1 MAVAGEQILTRLG
14 FEVDE
19 ISLKSSLEKVAAFGS
34 ALRRAFA
41 DASAALVGVAKG
53 EAEVAAQADALG
65 VSVER
70 FAEWRFIAEQTGASA
85 DALEASLK
93 AMLANNPG
101 LSDAASELERAGGAM
116 REMGDAQREAYARGL
131 GIDPSLIP
139 MLTQDV
145 SGLRDMFRSLY
156 ATAGTDAAQAAE
168 DSKGFLDGMARLA
181 GLCDLLAKTVALSLL
196 GTARSGI
203 EALGDAFVAHFDD
216 IRRVLELVVAL
227 ASAAAPVIGAALG
240 LLVSWGGQLAGLLGT
255 LDADLVAGI
264 GKGIA
269 VFMTLRGAVGAAIIG
284 FAKGKEAWTLLIA
297 AFSAN
302 PCPLAIEGAVT
313 LAVVVMDNWDAVKAF
328 LLGVWDAVASGVRA
342 AVGAVASAFDN
353 AVNFA
358 TGAGSAIAGA
368 VGPAVSSAMGFVGA
382 AVSGAADLLA
392 SAFGGAADV
401 VSGLFSG
408 MGAAIGIALQGIMDG
423 FRLLGGLA
431 AAIFSGDLSGALDAG
446 IGLFRNFGETALGV
460 FPALGEGILGGLS
473 SLWGRV
479 TEAFPD
485 FGAWASGVAESVG
498 SAFSGAAES
507 AGTALSSTLDAV
519 GPAVSGVAEALAP
532 VLSGAAEA
540 VSSTVSGV
548 AGAVSSACSGVA
560 GFVGPAVS
568 GAVEAAGSAFSGA
581 AEAVAPAVSG
591 LAEAAVS
598 AFGGVADTL
607 GTAFGDVAGAASSAF
622 SGALDMV
629 GPAASEAAD
638 RLSSALSGAVAFV
651 SGRFPSLGAAA
662 EAVGQGLASEFQSI
676 RDLVASVFSG
686 DLSGALDA
694 ALGLFSGFRETAF
707 AIFAALGEAVLG
719 VFAFVWGQVAA
730 SFPDFGAWAA
740 SSASAVAGAFG
751 KALGWVREKLYG
763 LVDML
768 PDWALEKLGWKR
780 LPDAGAEDGMPGF
793 RAPYA
798 HGGQGA
804 PAGNGGSGY
813 GGLSSG
819 NGSSGNAWG
828 AGSAA
833 GVSSGGAWGAGSV
846 GGTPSDGAFAGAPAG
861 GLGTGGSGAGSVG
874 ADGPG
879 GPFFPGASGG
889 SFGGAPGSSG
899 QGRAPGGG
907 SSRAGLFGPGFG
919 TQPFFSPS
927 TEAYLMA
934 APWQSAAMASAGG
947 AVSLESRTE
956 INVSGASSPDEVA
969 RRVAVEQDN
978 INADLIRYAQ
988 GAAR

>member
-14 FEVDE
+14 FEVDG
-19 ISLKSSLEKVAAFGS
+19 ISLKSSLEKAAAFGS

-41 DASAALVGVAKG
+41 DASAAFVGVAKG

-139 MLTQDV
+139 MLTRDV

-156 ATAGTDAAQAAE
+156 ATAGTDAAKAAE
-168 DSKGFLDGMARLA
+168 DGKGFLDGMARLA

-269 VFMTLRGAVGAAIIG
+269 AFMALRGAVGAAIIG
-284 FAKGKEAWTLLIA
+284 FANLKEAWALLTA

-302 PCPLAIEGAVT
+302 PYLLAIGAAVT
-313 LAVVVMDNWDAVKAF
+313 LAVVVMDNWGAVKAF
-328 LLGVWDAVASGVRA
+328 LLGVWDAVASGARA
-342 AVGAVASAFDN
+342 AVDAVASAFNN
-353 AVNFA
+353 AVNFV

-368 VGPAVSSAMGFVGA
+368 VGPAVSSAMGFAGA
-382 AVSGAADLLA
+382 VVSGAADLLA

-431 AAIFSGDLSGALDAG
+431 AAIFSGDLSGALDA
-446 IGLFRNFGETALGV
+446 
-460 FPALGEGILGGLS
+460 
-473 SLWGRV
+473 
-479 TEAFPD
+479 
-485 FGAWASGVAESVG
+485 
-498 SAFSGAAES
+498 
-507 AGTALSSTLDAV
+507 
-519 GPAVSGVAEALAP
+519 
-532 VLSGAAEA
+532 
-540 VSSTVSGV
+540 
-548 AGAVSSACSGVA
+548 
-560 GFVGPAVS
+560 
-568 GAVEAAGSAFSGA
+568 
-581 AEAVAPAVSG
+581 
-591 LAEAAVS
+591 
-598 AFGGVADTL
+598 
-607 GTAFGDVAGAASSAF
+607 
-622 SGALDMV
+622 
-629 GPAASEAAD
+629 
-638 RLSSALSGAVAFV
+638 
-651 SGRFPSLGAAA
+651 
-662 EAVGQGLASEFQSI
+662 
-676 RDLVASVFSG
+676 
-686 DLSGALDA
+686 

-719 VFAFVWGQVAA
+719 VFAFVWGQVTA

-861 GLGTGGSGAGSVG
+861 GLGTGGSGAGSFG

-879 GPFFPGASGG
+879 GPFFP
-889 SFGGAPGSSG
+889 GAPGSSG

>member
-14 FEVDE
+14 FEVDG
-19 ISLKSSLEKVAAFGS
+19 ISLKSSLEKAAAFGS

-41 DASAALVGVAKG
+41 DASAAFVGVAKG

-116 REMGDAQREAYARGL
+116 REMGDAQREAYAGGL

-156 ATAGTDAAQAAE
+156 ATAGTDAAKAAE
-168 DSKGFLDGMARLA
+168 DGKGFLDGMARLA

-203 EALGDAFVAHFDD
+203 EALGDAFVAHFND

-269 VFMTLRGAVGAAIIG
+269 AFMALRGAVGAAIIG
-284 FAKGKEAWTLLIA
+284 FANLKEAWALLTA

-302 PCPLAIEGAVT
+302 PYLLAIGAAVT
-313 LAVVVMDNWDAVKAF
+313 LAVVVMDNWGAVKAF
-328 LLGVWDAVASGVRA
+328 LLGVWDAVASGARA
-342 AVGAVASAFDN
+342 AVDAVASAFDN
-353 AVNFA
+353 AVNFV

-368 VGPAVSSAMGFVGA
+368 VGPAVSSAMGFAGA
-382 AVSGAADLLA
+382 VVSGAADLLA

-485 FGAWASGVAESVG
+485 FGAWASGVAE
-498 SAFSGAAES
+498 
-507 AGTALSSTLDAV
+507 AV
-519 GPAVSGVAEALAP
+519 
-532 VLSGAAEA
+532 
-540 VSSTVSGV
+540 
-548 AGAVSSACSGVA
+548 
-560 GFVGPAVS
+560 
-568 GAVEAAGSAFSGA
+568 GSAFSGA

-607 GTAFGDVAGAASSAF
+607 GAAFGNVAGAASSAF
-622 SGALDMV
+622 SGALDVV

-676 RDLVASVFSG
+676 RDLVA
-686 DLSGALDA
+686 
-694 ALGLFSGFRETAF
+694 GLPGNGFRHFRGARGSRARRVRLRVGTGHGVLPGLRRVGGK
-707 AIFAALGEAVLG
+707 LGFGGCRGVRQGPRLG
-719 VFAFVWGQVAA
+719 A
-730 SFPDFGAWAA
+730 
-740 SSASAVAGAFG
+740 G
-751 KALGWVREKLYG
+751 KALRARRHASRLGAGKARLEAAPRCGCGGRYARIPRSVRPRRAGHPRRERRFRIWRPFLRERFLRECLGGGFRCGRFLRRRLGSGLCGRHAFGWRFRGRSCGRLGYGRLRGGQFWGGRPRRSILPGRFRRLLRGRSGKLRTG
-763 LVDML
+763 KGAGGRLLPRGPFRARLRDAAVLLPLHGSL
-768 PDWALEKLGWKR
+768 PDGRPVA
-780 LPDAGAEDGMPGF
+780 
-793 RAPYA
+793 
-798 HGGQGA
+798 
-804 PAGNGGSGY
+804 
-813 GGLSSG
+813 
-819 NGSSGNAWG
+819 
-828 AGSAA
+828 
-833 GVSSGGAWGAGSV
+833 V
-846 GGTPSDGAFAGAPAG
+846 GGDGLRRRRGFAGIQDGNQRQRRKLAG
-861 GLGTGGSGAGSVG
+861 
-874 ADGPG
+874 
-879 GPFFPGASGG
+879 
-889 SFGGAPGSSG
+889 
-899 QGRAPGGG
+899 
-907 SSRAGLFGPGFG
+907 
-919 TQPFFSPS
+919 
-927 TEAYLMA
+927 
-934 APWQSAAMASAGG
+934 
-947 AVSLESRTE
+947 
-956 INVSGASSPDEVA
+956 
-969 RRVAVEQDN
+969 
-978 INADLIRYAQ
+978 
-988 GAAR
+988 

>member
-14 FEVDE
+14 FEVDG
-19 ISLKSSLEKVAAFGS
+19 ISLKSSLEKAAAFGS

-41 DASAALVGVAKG
+41 DASAAFVGVAKG

-70 FAEWRFIAEQTGASA
+70 FAEWRFIAEQTGASS
-85 DALEASLK
+85 DALGASLK

-139 MLTQDV
+139 MLTRDV

-156 ATAGTDAAQAAE
+156 ATAGTDAAKAAE
-168 DSKGFLDGMARLA
+168 DGKGFLDGMARLA

-269 VFMTLRGAVGAAIIG
+269 AFMALRGAVGAAIIG
-284 FAKGKEAWTLLIA
+284 FANLKEAWALLTA

-302 PCPLAIEGAVT
+302 PYLLAIGAAVT
-313 LAVVVMDNWDAVKAF
+313 LAVVVMDNWGAVKAF
-328 LLGVWDAVASGVRA
+328 LLGVWDAVASGARA
-342 AVGAVASAFDN
+342 AVDAVASAFNN
-353 AVNFA
+353 AVNFV

-368 VGPAVSSAMGFVGA
+368 VGPAVSSAMGFAGA
-382 AVSGAADLLA
+382 VVSGTADLLA

-446 IGLFRNFGETALGV
+446 IGLF
-460 FPALGEGILGGLS
+460 
-473 SLWGRV
+473 
-479 TEAFPD
+479 
-485 FGAWASGVAESVG
+485 
-498 SAFSGAAES
+498 
-507 AGTALSSTLDAV
+507 
-519 GPAVSGVAEALAP
+519 
-532 VLSGAAEA
+532 
-540 VSSTVSGV
+540 
-548 AGAVSSACSGVA
+548 
-560 GFVGPAVS
+560 
-568 GAVEAAGSAFSGA
+568 
-581 AEAVAPAVSG
+581 
-591 LAEAAVS
+591 
-598 AFGGVADTL
+598 
-607 GTAFGDVAGAASSAF
+607 
-622 SGALDMV
+622 
-629 GPAASEAAD
+629 
-638 RLSSALSGAVAFV
+638 
-651 SGRFPSLGAAA
+651 
-662 EAVGQGLASEFQSI
+662 
-676 RDLVASVFSG
+676 
-686 DLSGALDA
+686 
-694 ALGLFSGFRETAF
+694 SGFRETAF
-707 AIFAALGEAVLG
+707 AIFATLGEAVLG
-719 VFAFVWGQVAA
+719 VFAFVWGQVTA

-751 KALGWVREKLYG
+751 KALGWVQEKLYGLVDMLPDWVQEKLYG

-861 GLGTGGSGAGSVG
+861 GLGTGGSGAGSFG

>member
-41 DASAALVGVAKG
+41 AASAAFVGVAKG

-284 FAKGKEAWTLLIA
+284 FANLKEAWTLLTA

-302 PCPLAIEGAVT
+302 PYLLAIGAAVT

-382 AVSGAADLLA
+382 AVS
-392 SAFGGAADV
+392 GAADV

-485 FGAWASGVAESVG
+485 FGAWASGVAESV
-498 SAFSGAAES
+498 
-507 AGTALSSTLDAV
+507 
-519 GPAVSGVAEALAP
+519 
-532 VLSGAAEA
+532 
-540 VSSTVSGV
+540 
-548 AGAVSSACSGVA
+548 
-560 GFVGPAVS
+560 
-568 GAVEAAGSAFSGA
+568 GSAFSGA

-719 VFAFVWGQVAA
+719 VFAFVWGQVTA

-798 HGGQGA
+798 HGGQSV

-813 GGLSSG
+813 GGPSFG

-833 GVSSGGAWGAGSV
+833 GASSGGAWGAGSV

-861 GLGTGGSGAGSVG
+861 GLGTGGLGAGGFG
-874 ADGPG
+874 ADGSG

-899 QGRAPGGG
+899 QERAPGGG

-934 APWQSAAMASAGG
+934 APWQSAAMASAGS

>member
-14 FEVDE
+14 FEVDG
-19 ISLKSSLEKVAAFGS
+19 ISLKSSLEKAAAFGS

-41 DASAALVGVAKG
+41 DASAAFVGVAKG

-70 FAEWRFIAEQTGASA
+70 FAEWRFIAEQTGASS
-85 DALEASLK
+85 DALGASLK

-227 ASAAAPVIGAALG
+227 ASAVAPAIGAALG

-269 VFMTLRGAVGAAIIG
+269 AFMALRGAVGAAIIG
-284 FAKGKEAWTLLIA
+284 FANLKEAWALLTA

-302 PCPLAIEGAVT
+302 PYLLAVGAAVT
-313 LAVVVMDNWDAVKAF
+313 LAVVVMDNWGAVKAF

-342 AVGAVASAFDN
+342 AVDAVASAFNN
-353 AVNFA
+353 AVNFV

-368 VGPAVSSAMGFVGA
+368 VGPAVSSAMGFAGA
-382 AVSGAADLLA
+382 VVSGAADLLA

-423 FRLLGGLA
+423 FRLLGGL
-431 AAIFSGDLSGALDAG
+431 
-446 IGLFRNFGETALGV
+446 
-460 FPALGEGILGGLS
+460 S

-479 TEAFPD
+479 MEAFPD
-485 FGAWASGVAESVG
+485 FGAWASGVAESV
-498 SAFSGAAES
+498 
-507 AGTALSSTLDAV
+507 D
-519 GPAVSGVAEALAP
+519 
-532 VLSGAAEA
+532 
-540 VSSTVSGV
+540 
-548 AGAVSSACSGVA
+548 
-560 GFVGPAVS
+560 
-568 GAVEAAGSAFSGA
+568 SAFSGA

-607 GTAFGDVAGAASSAF
+607 GAAFGDVAGAASSAF

-651 SGRFPSLGAAA
+651 SDRFPSLGAAA

-719 VFAFVWGQVAA
+719 VFAFVWGQVTA

-828 AGSAA
+828 AGFAA

-861 GLGTGGSGAGSVG
+861 GLGTGGSGAGSFG

>member
-14 FEVDE
+14 FEVDG
-19 ISLKSSLEKVAAFGS
+19 ISLKSSLEKAAAFGS

-41 DASAALVGVAKG
+41 DASAAFVGVAKG

-70 FAEWRFIAEQTGASA
+70 FAEWRFIAEQTGASS
-85 DALEASLK
+85 DALGASLK

-139 MLTQDV
+139 MLTRDV

-156 ATAGTDAAQAAE
+156 ATAGTDAAKAAE
-168 DSKGFLDGMARLA
+168 DGKGFLDGMARLA

-227 ASAAAPVIGAALG
+227 ASAAAPAIGAALG

-269 VFMTLRGAVGAAIIG
+269 AFMALRGAVGAAIIG
-284 FAKGKEAWTLLIA
+284 FANLKEAWALLTA

-302 PCPLAIEGAVT
+302 PYLLAIGAAVT
-313 LAVVVMDNWDAVKAF
+313 LAVVVMDNWGAVKAF

-342 AVGAVASAFDN
+342 AVDAVASAFDN
-353 AVNFA
+353 AVNFV

-368 VGPAVSSAMGFVGA
+368 VGPAVSSAMGFAGA
-382 AVSGAADLLA
+382 AVS
-392 SAFGGAADV
+392 GAADV

-485 FGAWASGVAESVG
+485 FGAWASGVAE
-498 SAFSGAAES
+498 
-507 AGTALSSTLDAV
+507 AV
-519 GPAVSGVAEALAP
+519 
-532 VLSGAAEA
+532 
-540 VSSTVSGV
+540 
-548 AGAVSSACSGVA
+548 
-560 GFVGPAVS
+560 
-568 GAVEAAGSAFSGA
+568 GSAFSGA

-607 GTAFGDVAGAASSAF
+607 GAAFGDVAGAASSAF

-719 VFAFVWGQVAA
+719 VFAFVWGQVTA
-730 SFPDFGAWAA
+730 SFPDFSAWAA

-819 NGSSGNAWG
+819 N
-828 AGSAA
+828 
-833 GVSSGGAWGAGSV
+833 AWGAGSV
-846 GGTPSDGAFAGAPAG
+846 GGAPAG
-861 GLGTGGSGAGSVG
+861 GLGTGGSGAGSFG

-879 GPFFPGASGG
+879 GPFFP
-889 SFGGAPGSSG
+889 GAPGSSG

>member
-216 IRRVLELVVAL
+216 IRRVLELAVAL

-284 FAKGKEAWTLLIA
+284 FANLKEAWTLLTA

-302 PCPLAIEGAVT
+302 PYLLAIGAAVT

-342 AVGAVASAFDN
+342 AVDAVASAFDN
-353 AVNFA
+353 AVNFV

-431 AAIFSGDLSGALDAG
+431 AAIFSGDLSGALDA
-446 IGLFRNFGETALGV
+446 
-460 FPALGEGILGGLS
+460 
-473 SLWGRV
+473 
-479 TEAFPD
+479 
-485 FGAWASGVAESVG
+485 
-498 SAFSGAAES
+498 
-507 AGTALSSTLDAV
+507 
-519 GPAVSGVAEALAP
+519 
-532 VLSGAAEA
+532 
-540 VSSTVSGV
+540 
-548 AGAVSSACSGVA
+548 
-560 GFVGPAVS
+560 
-568 GAVEAAGSAFSGA
+568 
-581 AEAVAPAVSG
+581 
-591 LAEAAVS
+591 
-598 AFGGVADTL
+598 
-607 GTAFGDVAGAASSAF
+607 
-622 SGALDMV
+622 
-629 GPAASEAAD
+629 
-638 RLSSALSGAVAFV
+638 
-651 SGRFPSLGAAA
+651 
-662 EAVGQGLASEFQSI
+662 
-676 RDLVASVFSG
+676 
-686 DLSGALDA
+686 

-719 VFAFVWGQVAA
+719 VFAFVWGQVTA

-833 GVSSGGAWGAGSV
+833 GVSSGGAWRAGSV
-846 GGTPSDGAFAGAPAG
+846 GGAPSDGAFAGAPAG
-861 GLGTGGSGAGSVG
+861 GLGTGGSGAGGFG

>member
-14 FEVDE
+14 FEVDG
-19 ISLKSSLEKVAAFGS
+19 ISLKSSLEKAAAFGS

-41 DASAALVGVAKG
+41 DASAAFVGVAKG
-53 EAEVAAQADALG
+53 EAEVAAQANALG

-70 FAEWRFIAEQTGASA
+70 FAEWRFIAEQTGASS

-139 MLTQDV
+139 MLTRDV

-156 ATAGTDAAQAAE
+156 ATAGTDAAKAAE
-168 DSKGFLDGMARLA
+168 DGKGFLDGMARLA

-269 VFMTLRGAVGAAIIG
+269 AFMALRGAVGAAIIG
-284 FAKGKEAWTLLIA
+284 FANLKEAWALLTA

-302 PCPLAIEGAVT
+302 PYLLAIGAAVT
-313 LAVVVMDNWDAVKAF
+313 LAVVVMDNWGAVKAF
-328 LLGVWDAVASGVRA
+328 LLGVWDAVASGARA
-342 AVGAVASAFDN
+342 AVDAVASAFNN
-353 AVNFA
+353 AVNFV

-368 VGPAVSSAMGFVGA
+368 VGPAVSSAMGFAGA

-446 IGLFRNFGETALGV
+446 IGLF
-460 FPALGEGILGGLS
+460 
-473 SLWGRV
+473 
-479 TEAFPD
+479 
-485 FGAWASGVAESVG
+485 
-498 SAFSGAAES
+498 
-507 AGTALSSTLDAV
+507 
-519 GPAVSGVAEALAP
+519 
-532 VLSGAAEA
+532 
-540 VSSTVSGV
+540 
-548 AGAVSSACSGVA
+548 
-560 GFVGPAVS
+560 
-568 GAVEAAGSAFSGA
+568 
-581 AEAVAPAVSG
+581 
-591 LAEAAVS
+591 
-598 AFGGVADTL
+598 
-607 GTAFGDVAGAASSAF
+607 
-622 SGALDMV
+622 
-629 GPAASEAAD
+629 
-638 RLSSALSGAVAFV
+638 
-651 SGRFPSLGAAA
+651 
-662 EAVGQGLASEFQSI
+662 
-676 RDLVASVFSG
+676 
-686 DLSGALDA
+686 
-694 ALGLFSGFRETAF
+694 SGFRETAF
-707 AIFAALGEAVLG
+707 AIFATLGEAVLG
-719 VFAFVWGQVAA
+719 VFAFVWGQVTA

-751 KALGWVREKLYG
+751 KALGWVQEKLYG

-819 NGSSGNAWG
+819 NAWG

-861 GLGTGGSGAGSVG
+861 GLGTGGSGAGSFG

>member
-14 FEVDE
+14 FEVDG
-19 ISLKSSLEKVAAFGS
+19 ISLKSSLEKAAAFGS

-41 DASAALVGVAKG
+41 DASAAFVGVAKG

-70 FAEWRFIAEQTGASA
+70 FAEWRFIAEQTGASS

-139 MLTQDV
+139 MLTRDV

-156 ATAGTDAAQAAE
+156 ATAGTDAAKAAE
-168 DSKGFLDGMARLA
+168 DGKGFLDGMARLA

-269 VFMTLRGAVGAAIIG
+269 AFMALRGAVGAAIIG
-284 FAKGKEAWTLLIA
+284 FANLKEAWALLTA

-302 PCPLAIEGAVT
+302 PYLLAIGAAVT
-313 LAVVVMDNWDAVKAF
+313 LAVVVMDNWGAVKAF
-328 LLGVWDAVASGVRA
+328 FLGVWDAVASGVRA
-342 AVGAVASAFDN
+342 AVDAVASAFNN
-353 AVNFA
+353 AVNFV

-368 VGPAVSSAMGFVGA
+368 VGPAVSSAMGFAGA

-408 MGAAIGIALQGIMDG
+408 MGAEIGIALQGIMDG

-479 TEAFPD
+479 MEAFPD
-485 FGAWASGVAESVG
+485 FGAWASGVAESV
-498 SAFSGAAES
+498 
-507 AGTALSSTLDAV
+507 
-519 GPAVSGVAEALAP
+519 
-532 VLSGAAEA
+532 
-540 VSSTVSGV
+540 
-548 AGAVSSACSGVA
+548 
-560 GFVGPAVS
+560 
-568 GAVEAAGSAFSGA
+568 GSAFSGA

-607 GTAFGDVAGAASSAF
+607 GAAFGNVAGAASSAF
-622 SGALDMV
+622 SGALDVV

-719 VFAFVWGQVAA
+719 VFAFVWGQVTA

-768 PDWALEKLGWKR
+768 PDWALEKLYGLVDMLPDWALEKLGWKR
-780 LPDAGAEDGMPGF
+780 IPDAGAEDGMPGF

-828 AGSAA
+828 AGSA
-833 GVSSGGAWGAGSV
+833 S
-846 GGTPSDGAFAGAPAG
+846 
-861 GLGTGGSGAGSVG
+861 
-874 ADGPG
+874 
-879 GPFFPGASGG
+879 GASGG

>member
-14 FEVDE
+14 FEVDG
-19 ISLKSSLEKVAAFGS
+19 ISLKSSLEKAAAFGS

-41 DASAALVGVAKG
+41 DASAAFVGVAKG

-70 FAEWRFIAEQTGASA
+70 FAEWRFIAEQTGASS
-85 DALEASLK
+85 DALGASLK

-139 MLTQDV
+139 MLTRDV

-156 ATAGTDAAQAAE
+156 ATAGTDAAKAAE
-168 DSKGFLDGMARLA
+168 DGKGFLDGMARLA

-269 VFMTLRGAVGAAIIG
+269 AFMALRGAVGAAIIG
-284 FAKGKEAWTLLIA
+284 FANLKEAWALLTA

-302 PCPLAIEGAVT
+302 PYLLAVGAAVT
-313 LAVVVMDNWDAVKAF
+313 LAVVVMDNWGAVKAF

-342 AVGAVASAFDN
+342 AVDAVASAFDN
-353 AVNFA
+353 AVNFV

-368 VGPAVSSAMGFVGA
+368 VGPAVSSAMGFAGA
-382 AVSGAADLLA
+382 VVSGAADLLA

-460 FPALGEGILGGLS
+460 FPALGEGILGVPRPPCGD
-473 SLWGRV
+473 RV
-479 TEAFPD
+479 TEA
-485 FGAWASGVAESVG
+485 
-498 SAFSGAAES
+498 
-507 AGTALSSTLDAV
+507 
-519 GPAVSGVAEALAP
+519 
-532 VLSGAAEA
+532 
-540 VSSTVSGV
+540 
-548 AGAVSSACSGVA
+548 
-560 GFVGPAVS
+560 
-568 GAVEAAGSAFSGA
+568 
-581 AEAVAPAVSG
+581 
-591 LAEAAVS
+591 
-598 AFGGVADTL
+598 
-607 GTAFGDVAGAASSAF
+607 
-622 SGALDMV
+622 
-629 GPAASEAAD
+629 
-638 RLSSALSGAVAFV
+638 
-651 SGRFPSLGAAA
+651 
-662 EAVGQGLASEFQSI
+662 
-676 RDLVASVFSG
+676 
-686 DLSGALDA
+686 
-694 ALGLFSGFRETAF
+694 
-707 AIFAALGEAVLG
+707 
-719 VFAFVWGQVAA
+719 
-730 SFPDFGAWAA
+730 FPDFGAWAA

-846 GGTPSDGAFAGAPAG
+846 GGAPSDGAFAGAPAG
-861 GLGTGGSGAGSVG
+861 GLGTGGSGAGSFG

-879 GPFFPGASGG
+879 GPFFP
-889 SFGGAPGSSG
+889 APALLGSSG

>member
-14 FEVDE
+14 FEVDG
-19 ISLKSSLEKVAAFGS
+19 ISLKSSLEKAAAFGS

-41 DASAALVGVAKG
+41 DASAAFVGVAKG

-70 FAEWRFIAEQTGASA
+70 FAEWRFIAEQTGASS
-85 DALEASLK
+85 DALGASLK

-139 MLTQDV
+139 MLTRDV

-168 DSKGFLDGMARLA
+168 DGKGFLDGMARLA
-181 GLCDLLAKTVALSLL
+181 GLCDLLAKTVALSLV

-227 ASAAAPVIGAALG
+227 ASAAAPAIGAALG

-269 VFMTLRGAVGAAIIG
+269 AFMALRGAVGAAIIG
-284 FAKGKEAWTLLIA
+284 FANLKEAWALLTA

-302 PCPLAIEGAVT
+302 PYLLAIGAAVT
-313 LAVVVMDNWDAVKAF
+313 LAVVVMDNWGAVKAF
-328 LLGVWDAVASGVRA
+328 LLGVWDAVASGARA
-342 AVGAVASAFDN
+342 AVDAVASAFDN
-353 AVNFA
+353 AVNFV

-368 VGPAVSSAMGFVGA
+368 VGPAVSSAMGFAGA

-498 SAFSGAAES
+498 SAFSGA
-507 AGTALSSTLDAV
+507 LDV
-519 GPAVSGVAEALAP
+519 
-532 VLSGAAEA
+532 
-540 VSSTVSGV
+540 
-548 AGAVSSACSGVA
+548 
-560 GFVGPAVS
+560 
-568 GAVEAAGSAFSGA
+568 
-581 AEAVAPAVSG
+581 
-591 LAEAAVS
+591 
-598 AFGGVADTL
+598 
-607 GTAFGDVAGAASSAF
+607 
-622 SGALDMV
+622 V

-651 SGRFPSLGAAA
+651 SDRFPSLGAAA
-662 EAVGQGLASEFQSI
+662 EAVGQGLVSEFQSI

-686 DLSGALDA
+686 DLSSALDA

-719 VFAFVWGQVAA
+719 VFAFVWGQVTA

-793 RAPYA
+793 RTPYA

-861 GLGTGGSGAGSVG
+861 GLGTGGSGAGSFG

>member
-41 DASAALVGVAKG
+41 DASAAFVGIAKG

-116 REMGDAQREAYARGL
+116 REMGDAQREAYAGGL

-240 LLVSWGGQLAGLLGT
+240 LLVSWGGQLAGLLGP

-284 FAKGKEAWTLLIA
+284 FANLKEAWTLLTA

-302 PCPLAIEGAVT
+302 PYLLAIGAAVT

-532 VLSGAAEA
+532 VVSGAAEA

-607 GTAFGDVAGAASSAF
+607 GAAFGNVAGAASSAL

-719 VFAFVWGQVAA
+719 VFAFVWGQVTA

-740 SSASAVAGAFG
+740 SSASAVAGAF
-751 KALGWVREKLYG
+751 GWVREKLYG

-798 HGGQGA
+798 HGGQSV

-813 GGLSSG
+813 GGPSFG
-819 NGSSGNAWG
+819 NGSSGNDWG

-833 GVSSGGAWGAGSV
+833 GASSGGAWGAGSV

-861 GLGTGGSGAGSVG
+861 GFGAGGS
-874 ADGPG
+874 G

-899 QGRAPGGG
+899 QERAPGGG

-934 APWQSAAMASAGG
+934 APWQSAAMASAGS

>member
-14 FEVDE
+14 FEVDG
-19 ISLKSSLEKVAAFGS
+19 ISLKSSLEKAAAFGS

-41 DASAALVGVAKG
+41 DASAAFVGVAKG

-139 MLTQDV
+139 MLTRDV

-156 ATAGTDAAQAAE
+156 ATAGTDAAKAAE
-168 DSKGFLDGMARLA
+168 DGKGFLDGMARLA

-227 ASAAAPVIGAALG
+227 ASAAAPAIGAALG

-269 VFMTLRGAVGAAIIG
+269 AFMALRGAVGAAIIG
-284 FAKGKEAWTLLIA
+284 FANLKEAWALLTA

-302 PCPLAIEGAVT
+302 PYLLAVGAAVT
-313 LAVVVMDNWDAVKAF
+313 LAVVVMDNWGAVKAF
-328 LLGVWDAVASGVRA
+328 LLGVWDAVASGARA
-342 AVGAVASAFDN
+342 AVDAVASAFNN
-353 AVNFA
+353 AVNFV

-368 VGPAVSSAMGFVGA
+368 VGPAVSSAMGFAGA
-382 AVSGAADLLA
+382 VVSGTADLLA

-446 IGLFRNFGETALGV
+446 IGLF
-460 FPALGEGILGGLS
+460 
-473 SLWGRV
+473 
-479 TEAFPD
+479 
-485 FGAWASGVAESVG
+485 
-498 SAFSGAAES
+498 
-507 AGTALSSTLDAV
+507 
-519 GPAVSGVAEALAP
+519 
-532 VLSGAAEA
+532 
-540 VSSTVSGV
+540 
-548 AGAVSSACSGVA
+548 
-560 GFVGPAVS
+560 
-568 GAVEAAGSAFSGA
+568 
-581 AEAVAPAVSG
+581 
-591 LAEAAVS
+591 
-598 AFGGVADTL
+598 
-607 GTAFGDVAGAASSAF
+607 
-622 SGALDMV
+622 
-629 GPAASEAAD
+629 
-638 RLSSALSGAVAFV
+638 
-651 SGRFPSLGAAA
+651 
-662 EAVGQGLASEFQSI
+662 
-676 RDLVASVFSG
+676 
-686 DLSGALDA
+686 
-694 ALGLFSGFRETAF
+694 SGFRETAF
-707 AIFAALGEAVLG
+707 AIFATLGEAVLG
-719 VFAFVWGQVAA
+719 VFAFVWGQVTA

-751 KALGWVREKLYG
+751 KALGWVQEKLYG

-819 NGSSGNAWG
+819 NAWG

-861 GLGTGGSGAGSVG
+861 GLGTGGSGAGSFG

>member
-269 VFMTLRGAVGAAIIG
+269 VFMTLRGAVGAASIG
-284 FAKGKEAWTLLIA
+284 FANLKEAWTLLTA

-302 PCPLAIEGAVT
+302 PYLLAIGAAVT

-498 SAFSGAAES
+498 SAFSGAAE
-507 AGTALSSTLDAV
+507 
-519 GPAVSGVAEALAP
+519 
-532 VLSGAAEA
+532 
-540 VSSTVSGV
+540 
-548 AGAVSSACSGVA
+548 
-560 GFVGPAVS
+560 
-568 GAVEAAGSAFSGA
+568 
-581 AEAVAPAVSG
+581 AVAPAVSG

-607 GTAFGDVAGAASSAF
+607 GAAFGDVAGAASSAF

-798 HGGQGA
+798 HGGQSV
-804 PAGNGGSGY
+804 PAGNDR
-813 GGLSSG
+813 
-819 NGSSGNAWG
+819 G

-861 GLGTGGSGAGSVG
+861 GLGTGGSGAGGFG

-934 APWQSAAMASAGG
+934 APWQSAAMASAGS

>member
-284 FAKGKEAWTLLIA
+284 FANLKEAWTLLTA

-302 PCPLAIEGAVT
+302 PYLLAIGAAVT

-342 AVGAVASAFDN
+342 AVDAVASAFDN
-353 AVNFA
+353 AVNFV

-382 AVSGAADLLA
+382 AVS
-392 SAFGGAADV
+392 GAADV

-460 FPALGEGILGGLS
+460 FSALGEGILGGLS

-498 SAFSGAAES
+498 SAFSGAAE
-507 AGTALSSTLDAV
+507 
-519 GPAVSGVAEALAP
+519 
-532 VLSGAAEA
+532 
-540 VSSTVSGV
+540 
-548 AGAVSSACSGVA
+548 
-560 GFVGPAVS
+560 
-568 GAVEAAGSAFSGA
+568 
-581 AEAVAPAVSG
+581 AVAPAVSG

-607 GTAFGDVAGAASSAF
+607 GAAFGNVAGAASSAL

-819 NGSSGNAWG
+819 NAWG

-861 GLGTGGSGAGSVG
+861 GLGTGGSGAGGFG

-934 APWQSAAMASAGG
+934 APWQSAAMASAGS

>member
-41 DASAALVGVAKG
+41 DASAALVGIAKG

-269 VFMTLRGAVGAAIIG
+269 AFMTLRGAVGAAIIG
-284 FAKGKEAWTLLIA
+284 FANLKEAWALLTA

-302 PCPLAIEGAVT
+302 PYLLAIGAAVT

-342 AVGAVASAFDN
+342 AVDAVASAFDN
-353 AVNFA
+353 AVNFV

-368 VGPAVSSAMGFVGA
+368 VGPAVSSAMGFV
-382 AVSGAADLLA
+382 GAADLLA

-532 VLSGAAEA
+532 VVSGAAEA

-568 GAVEAAGSAFSGA
+568 GAVEAAGSAFSSA

-607 GTAFGDVAGAASSAF
+607 GAAFGDVAGAASSAF

-719 VFAFVWGQVAA
+719 VFAFVWGQVTA

-780 LPDAGAEDGMPGF
+780 LPDAGEEDGMPEF

-798 HGGQGA
+798 HGGQGV
-804 PAGNGGSGY
+804 PVGNGGSGY
-813 GGLSSG
+813 GGPSFG

-833 GVSSGGAWGAGSV
+833 G
-846 GGTPSDGAFAGAPAG
+846 APAG
-861 GLGTGGSGAGSVG
+861 GLGTGGFG
-874 ADGPG
+874 ADGSG

-934 APWQSAAMASAGG
+934 APWQSAAMASAGS

-956 INVSGASSPDEVA
+956 INVSGTSSPDEVA

>member
-19 ISLKSSLEKVAAFGS
+19 ISLKSSLEKAAAFGS

-41 DASAALVGVAKG
+41 DASAAFVGVAKG

-70 FAEWRFIAEQTGASA
+70 FAEWRFIAEQTGASS
-85 DALEASLK
+85 DALGASLK

-156 ATAGTDAAQAAE
+156 ATAGTDAAKAAE
-168 DSKGFLDGMARLA
+168 DGKGFLDGMARLA

-269 VFMTLRGAVGAAIIG
+269 AFMTLRGAVGAAIIG
-284 FAKGKEAWTLLIA
+284 FANLKEAWTLLTA

-302 PCPLAIEGAVT
+302 PCLLAIGAAVT

-392 SAFGGAADV
+392 SAFVGAADV

-498 SAFSGAAES
+498 
-507 AGTALSSTLDAV
+507 
-519 GPAVSGVAEALAP
+519 
-532 VLSGAAEA
+532 
-540 VSSTVSGV
+540 
-548 AGAVSSACSGVA
+548 
-560 GFVGPAVS
+560 
-568 GAVEAAGSAFSGA
+568 
-581 AEAVAPAVSG
+581 
-591 LAEAAVS
+591 
-598 AFGGVADTL
+598 
-607 GTAFGDVAGAASSAF
+607 
-622 SGALDMV
+622 
-629 GPAASEAAD
+629 
-638 RLSSALSGAVAFV
+638 
-651 SGRFPSLGAAA
+651 
-662 EAVGQGLASEFQSI
+662 
-676 RDLVASVFSG
+676 
-686 DLSGALDA
+686 
-694 ALGLFSGFRETAF
+694 
-707 AIFAALGEAVLG
+707 
-719 VFAFVWGQVAA
+719 
-730 SFPDFGAWAA
+730 
-740 SSASAVAGAFG
+740 
-751 KALGWVREKLYG
+751 
-763 LVDML
+763 
-768 PDWALEKLGWKR
+768 
-780 LPDAGAEDGMPGF
+780 
-793 RAPYA
+793 
-798 HGGQGA
+798 
-804 PAGNGGSGY
+804 
-813 GGLSSG
+813 
-819 NGSSGNAWG
+819 
-828 AGSAA
+828 
-833 GVSSGGAWGAGSV
+833 
-846 GGTPSDGAFAGAPAG
+846 
-861 GLGTGGSGAGSVG
+861 
-874 ADGPG
+874 
-879 GPFFPGASGG
+879 
-889 SFGGAPGSSG
+889 
-899 QGRAPGGG
+899 
-907 SSRAGLFGPGFG
+907 
-919 TQPFFSPS
+919 
-927 TEAYLMA
+927 
-934 APWQSAAMASAGG
+934 
-947 AVSLESRTE
+947 
-956 INVSGASSPDEVA
+956 
-969 RRVAVEQDN
+969 
-978 INADLIRYAQ
+978 
-988 GAAR
+988 

>member
-14 FEVDE
+14 FEVDG
-19 ISLKSSLEKVAAFGS
+19 ISLKSSLEKAAALGS

-41 DASAALVGVAKG
+41 DASAAFVGGAKG

-139 MLTQDV
+139 MLTRDV

-156 ATAGTDAAQAAE
+156 ATAGTDAAKAAE
-168 DSKGFLDGMARLA
+168 DGKGFLDGMARLA

-269 VFMTLRGAVGAAIIG
+269 AFMALRGAVGAAIIG
-284 FAKGKEAWTLLIA
+284 FANLKEAWALLTA

-302 PCPLAIEGAVT
+302 PYLLAIGAAVT
-313 LAVVVMDNWDAVKAF
+313 LAVVVMDNWGAVKAF
-328 LLGVWDAVASGVRA
+328 LLGVWDAVASGARA
-342 AVGAVASAFDN
+342 AVDAVASAFNN
-353 AVNFA
+353 AVNFV

-368 VGPAVSSAMGFVGA
+368 VGPAVSSAMGFAGA
-382 AVSGAADLLA
+382 VVSGTADLLA

-446 IGLFRNFGETALGV
+446 IGLF
-460 FPALGEGILGGLS
+460 
-473 SLWGRV
+473 
-479 TEAFPD
+479 
-485 FGAWASGVAESVG
+485 
-498 SAFSGAAES
+498 
-507 AGTALSSTLDAV
+507 
-519 GPAVSGVAEALAP
+519 
-532 VLSGAAEA
+532 
-540 VSSTVSGV
+540 
-548 AGAVSSACSGVA
+548 
-560 GFVGPAVS
+560 
-568 GAVEAAGSAFSGA
+568 
-581 AEAVAPAVSG
+581 
-591 LAEAAVS
+591 
-598 AFGGVADTL
+598 
-607 GTAFGDVAGAASSAF
+607 
-622 SGALDMV
+622 
-629 GPAASEAAD
+629 
-638 RLSSALSGAVAFV
+638 
-651 SGRFPSLGAAA
+651 
-662 EAVGQGLASEFQSI
+662 
-676 RDLVASVFSG
+676 
-686 DLSGALDA
+686 
-694 ALGLFSGFRETAF
+694 SGFRETAF
-707 AIFAALGEAVLG
+707 AIFATLGEAVLG
-719 VFAFVWGQVAA
+719 VFAFVWGQVTA

-751 KALGWVREKLYG
+751 KALGWVQEKLYG

-861 GLGTGGSGAGSVG
+861 GLGTGGSGAGSFG

>member
-14 FEVDE
+14 FEVDG
-19 ISLKSSLEKVAAFGS
+19 ISLKSSLEKAAAFGS

-41 DASAALVGVAKG
+41 DASAAFVGVAKG

-139 MLTQDV
+139 MLTRDV

-156 ATAGTDAAQAAE
+156 ATAGTDAAKAAE
-168 DSKGFLDGMARLA
+168 DGKGFLDGMARLA

-203 EALGDAFVAHFDD
+203 EALGDAFVVHFDD

-269 VFMTLRGAVGAAIIG
+269 AFMALRGAVGAAIIG
-284 FAKGKEAWTLLIA
+284 FANLKEAWALLTA

-302 PCPLAIEGAVT
+302 PYLLAIGAAVT
-313 LAVVVMDNWDAVKAF
+313 LAVVVMDNWGAVKAF

-342 AVGAVASAFDN
+342 AVDAVASAFDN
-353 AVNFA
+353 AVNFV

-368 VGPAVSSAMGFVGA
+368 VGPAVSSAMGFAGA
-382 AVSGAADLLA
+382 VVSGAADLLA

-446 IGLFRNFGETALGV
+446 IGLF
-460 FPALGEGILGGLS
+460 
-473 SLWGRV
+473 
-479 TEAFPD
+479 
-485 FGAWASGVAESVG
+485 
-498 SAFSGAAES
+498 
-507 AGTALSSTLDAV
+507 
-519 GPAVSGVAEALAP
+519 
-532 VLSGAAEA
+532 
-540 VSSTVSGV
+540 
-548 AGAVSSACSGVA
+548 
-560 GFVGPAVS
+560 
-568 GAVEAAGSAFSGA
+568 
-581 AEAVAPAVSG
+581 
-591 LAEAAVS
+591 
-598 AFGGVADTL
+598 
-607 GTAFGDVAGAASSAF
+607 
-622 SGALDMV
+622 
-629 GPAASEAAD
+629 
-638 RLSSALSGAVAFV
+638 
-651 SGRFPSLGAAA
+651 
-662 EAVGQGLASEFQSI
+662 
-676 RDLVASVFSG
+676 
-686 DLSGALDA
+686 
-694 ALGLFSGFRETAF
+694 SGFRETAF
-707 AIFAALGEAVLG
+707 AIFATLGEAVLG
-719 VFAFVWGQVAA
+719 VFAFVWGQVTA

-751 KALGWVREKLYG
+751 KALGWVQEKLYG

-861 GLGTGGSGAGSVG
+861 GLGTGGSGAGSFG

-919 TQPFFSPS
+919 TQPFFSPC

>member
-14 FEVDE
+14 FEVDG
-19 ISLKSSLEKVAAFGS
+19 ISLKSSLEKAAAFGS

-41 DASAALVGVAKG
+41 DASAAFVGVAKG

-139 MLTQDV
+139 MLTRDV

-168 DSKGFLDGMARLA
+168 DGKGFLDGMARLA

-227 ASAAAPVIGAALG
+227 ASAAAPAIGAALG

-269 VFMTLRGAVGAAIIG
+269 AFMALRGAVGAAIIG
-284 FAKGKEAWTLLIA
+284 FANLKEAWALLTA

-302 PCPLAIEGAVT
+302 PYLLAVGAAVT
-313 LAVVVMDNWDAVKAF
+313 LAVVVMDNWGAVKAF
-328 LLGVWDAVASGVRA
+328 LLGVWDAVASGARA
-342 AVGAVASAFDN
+342 AVDAVASAFNN
-353 AVNFA
+353 AVNFV

-368 VGPAVSSAMGFVGA
+368 VGPAVSSAMGFAGA
-382 AVSGAADLLA
+382 VVSGTADLLA

-446 IGLFRNFGETALGV
+446 IGLF
-460 FPALGEGILGGLS
+460 
-473 SLWGRV
+473 
-479 TEAFPD
+479 
-485 FGAWASGVAESVG
+485 
-498 SAFSGAAES
+498 
-507 AGTALSSTLDAV
+507 
-519 GPAVSGVAEALAP
+519 
-532 VLSGAAEA
+532 
-540 VSSTVSGV
+540 
-548 AGAVSSACSGVA
+548 
-560 GFVGPAVS
+560 
-568 GAVEAAGSAFSGA
+568 
-581 AEAVAPAVSG
+581 
-591 LAEAAVS
+591 
-598 AFGGVADTL
+598 
-607 GTAFGDVAGAASSAF
+607 
-622 SGALDMV
+622 
-629 GPAASEAAD
+629 
-638 RLSSALSGAVAFV
+638 
-651 SGRFPSLGAAA
+651 
-662 EAVGQGLASEFQSI
+662 
-676 RDLVASVFSG
+676 
-686 DLSGALDA
+686 
-694 ALGLFSGFRETAF
+694 SGFRETAF
-707 AIFAALGEAVLG
+707 AIFATLGEAVLG
-719 VFAFVWGQVAA
+719 VFAFVWGQVTA

-751 KALGWVREKLYG
+751 KALGWVQEKLYG

-819 NGSSGNAWG
+819 NAWG

-861 GLGTGGSGAGSVG
+861 GLGTGGSGAGSFG

>member
-14 FEVDE
+14 FEVDG
-19 ISLKSSLEKVAAFGS
+19 ISLKSSLEKAAAFGS

-41 DASAALVGVAKG
+41 DASAAFVGVAKG

-70 FAEWRFIAEQTGASA
+70 FAEWRFIAEQTGASS
-85 DALEASLK
+85 DALGASLK

-139 MLTQDV
+139 MLTRDV

-156 ATAGTDAAQAAE
+156 ATAGTDAAKAAE
-168 DSKGFLDGMARLA
+168 DGKGFLDGMARLA

-227 ASAAAPVIGAALG
+227 ASAAAPVIGGALG
-240 LLVSWGGQLAGLLGT
+240 LLVSWAGQLAGLLGT

-269 VFMTLRGAVGAAIIG
+269 AFMALRGAVGAAIIG
-284 FAKGKEAWTLLIA
+284 FANLKEAWALLTA

-302 PCPLAIEGAVT
+302 PYLLAVGAAVT
-313 LAVVVMDNWDAVKAF
+313 LAVVVMDNWGAVKAF

-342 AVGAVASAFDN
+342 AVDAVASAFDN
-353 AVNFA
+353 AVNFV

-368 VGPAVSSAMGFVGA
+368 VGPAVSSAMGFAGA
-382 AVSGAADLLA
+382 VVSGTADLLA

-485 FGAWASGVAESVG
+485 FGAWA
-498 SAFSGAAES
+498 
-507 AGTALSSTLDAV
+507 
-519 GPAVSGVAEALAP
+519 
-532 VLSGAAEA
+532 
-540 VSSTVSGV
+540 
-548 AGAVSSACSGVA
+548 
-560 GFVGPAVS
+560 
-568 GAVEAAGSAFSGA
+568 
-581 AEAVAPAVSG
+581 
-591 LAEAAVS
+591 
-598 AFGGVADTL
+598 
-607 GTAFGDVAGAASSAF
+607 
-622 SGALDMV
+622 
-629 GPAASEAAD
+629 
-638 RLSSALSGAVAFV
+638 
-651 SGRFPSLGAAA
+651 
-662 EAVGQGLASEFQSI
+662 
-676 RDLVASVFSG
+676 
-686 DLSGALDA
+686 
-694 ALGLFSGFRETAF
+694 
-707 AIFAALGEAVLG
+707 
-719 VFAFVWGQVAA
+719 
-730 SFPDFGAWAA
+730 A

-819 NGSSGNAWG
+819 N
-828 AGSAA
+828 
-833 GVSSGGAWGAGSV
+833 AWGAGSV

-861 GLGTGGSGAGSVG
+861 GLGTGGSGAGSFG

-934 APWQSAAMASAGG
+934 APWQSAAMASAAG

>member
-14 FEVDE
+14 FEVDG
-19 ISLKSSLEKVAAFGS
+19 ISLKSSLEKAAAFGS

-41 DASAALVGVAKG
+41 DASAAFVGVAKG

-139 MLTQDV
+139 MLTRDV

-156 ATAGTDAAQAAE
+156 ATAGTDAAKAAE
-168 DSKGFLDGMARLA
+168 DGKGFLDGMARLA

-269 VFMTLRGAVGAAIIG
+269 AFMALRGAVGAAIIG
-284 FAKGKEAWTLLIA
+284 FANLKEAWALLTA

-302 PCPLAIEGAVT
+302 PYLLAIGAAVT
-313 LAVVVMDNWDAVKAF
+313 LAVVVMDNWGAVKAF
-328 LLGVWDAVASGVRA
+328 LLGVWDAVASGARA
-342 AVGAVASAFDN
+342 AVDAVASAFNN
-353 AVNFA
+353 AVNFV

-368 VGPAVSSAMGFVGA
+368 VGPAVSSAMGFAGA
-382 AVSGAADLLA
+382 VVSGTADLLA

-446 IGLFRNFGETALGV
+446 IGLF
-460 FPALGEGILGGLS
+460 
-473 SLWGRV
+473 
-479 TEAFPD
+479 
-485 FGAWASGVAESVG
+485 
-498 SAFSGAAES
+498 
-507 AGTALSSTLDAV
+507 
-519 GPAVSGVAEALAP
+519 
-532 VLSGAAEA
+532 
-540 VSSTVSGV
+540 
-548 AGAVSSACSGVA
+548 
-560 GFVGPAVS
+560 
-568 GAVEAAGSAFSGA
+568 
-581 AEAVAPAVSG
+581 
-591 LAEAAVS
+591 
-598 AFGGVADTL
+598 
-607 GTAFGDVAGAASSAF
+607 
-622 SGALDMV
+622 
-629 GPAASEAAD
+629 
-638 RLSSALSGAVAFV
+638 
-651 SGRFPSLGAAA
+651 
-662 EAVGQGLASEFQSI
+662 
-676 RDLVASVFSG
+676 
-686 DLSGALDA
+686 
-694 ALGLFSGFRETAF
+694 SGFRETAF
-707 AIFAALGEAVLG
+707 AIFATLGEAVLG
-719 VFAFVWGQVAA
+719 VFAFVWGQVTA

-751 KALGWVREKLYG
+751 KALGWVQEKLYG

-828 AGSAA
+828 AGS
-833 GVSSGGAWGAGSV
+833 V

-861 GLGTGGSGAGSVG
+861 GLGTGGSGAGSFG

>member
-14 FEVDE
+14 FEVDG
-19 ISLKSSLEKVAAFGS
+19 ISLKSSLEKAAAFGS

-41 DASAALVGVAKG
+41 DASAAFVGVAKG

-139 MLTQDV
+139 MLTRDV

-168 DSKGFLDGMARLA
+168 DGKGFLDGMARLA

-269 VFMTLRGAVGAAIIG
+269 AFMALRGAVGAAIIG
-284 FAKGKEAWTLLIA
+284 FANLKEAWALLTA

-302 PCPLAIEGAVT
+302 PYLLAIGAAVT
-313 LAVVVMDNWDAVKAF
+313 LAVVVMDNWGAVKAF
-328 LLGVWDAVASGVRA
+328 LLGVWDAVASGARA
-342 AVGAVASAFDN
+342 AVDAVASAFNN
-353 AVNFA
+353 AVNFV

-368 VGPAVSSAMGFVGA
+368 VGPAVSSAMGFAGA
-382 AVSGAADLLA
+382 VVSGTADLLA

-479 TEAFPD
+479 MEAFPD
-485 FGAWASGVAESVG
+485 FGAWASGVAESV
-498 SAFSGAAES
+498 
-507 AGTALSSTLDAV
+507 
-519 GPAVSGVAEALAP
+519 
-532 VLSGAAEA
+532 
-540 VSSTVSGV
+540 
-548 AGAVSSACSGVA
+548 
-560 GFVGPAVS
+560 
-568 GAVEAAGSAFSGA
+568 GSAFSGA

-607 GTAFGDVAGAASSAF
+607 GAAFGNVAGAASSAF
-622 SGALDMV
+622 SGALDVV

-651 SGRFPSLGAAA
+651 SDRFPSLGAAA

-686 DLSGALDA
+686 
-694 ALGLFSGFRETAF
+694 
-707 AIFAALGEAVLG
+707 EAVLG
-719 VFAFVWGQVAA
+719 VFAFVWGQVTA

-768 PDWALEKLGWKR
+768 PEWALEKLGWKR

-793 RAPYA
+793 RTPYA

-861 GLGTGGSGAGSVG
+861 GLGTGGSGAGSFG

-969 RRVAVEQDN
+969 RRVAVEQEN

>member
-14 FEVDE
+14 FEVDG
-19 ISLKSSLEKVAAFGS
+19 ISLKSSLEKAAAFGS

-41 DASAALVGVAKG
+41 DASAAFVGVAKG

-70 FAEWRFIAEQTGASA
+70 FAEWRFIAEQTGASS
-85 DALEASLK
+85 DALGASLK

-139 MLTQDV
+139 MLTRDV

-156 ATAGTDAAQAAE
+156 ATAGTDAAKAAE
-168 DSKGFLDGMARLA
+168 DGKGFLDGMARLA

-269 VFMTLRGAVGAAIIG
+269 AFIALRGAVGAAIIG
-284 FAKGKEAWTLLIA
+284 FANLKEAWALLTA

-302 PCPLAIEGAVT
+302 PYLLAIGAAVT
-313 LAVVVMDNWDAVKAF
+313 LAVVVMDNWGAVKAF

-342 AVGAVASAFDN
+342 AVDAVASAFDN
-353 AVNFA
+353 AVNFV

-368 VGPAVSSAMGFVGA
+368 VGPAVSSAMDFAGA
-382 AVSGAADLLA
+382 VVSGTADLLA

-460 FPALGEGILGGLS
+460 FSALGEGILGGLS

-485 FGAWASGVAESVG
+485 FGAWASGVAE
-498 SAFSGAAES
+498 
-507 AGTALSSTLDAV
+507 
-519 GPAVSGVAEALAP
+519 
-532 VLSGAAEA
+532 
-540 VSSTVSGV
+540 
-548 AGAVSSACSGVA
+548 
-560 GFVGPAVS
+560 
-568 GAVEAAGSAFSGA
+568 
-581 AEAVAPAVSG
+581 AVAPAVSG

-607 GTAFGDVAGAASSAF
+607 GAAFGNVAGAASSAF
-622 SGALDMV
+622 SGALDVV

-651 SGRFPSLGAAA
+651 SDRFPSLGAAA

-719 VFAFVWGQVAA
+719 VFAFVWGQVTA

-819 NGSSGNAWG
+819 NAWG

-861 GLGTGGSGAGSVG
+861 GLGTGGSGAGSFG
-874 ADGPG
+874 ADGP
-879 GPFFPGASGG
+879 GG

-907 SSRAGLFGPGFG
+907 SSRPGLFGPGFG

-978 INADLIRYAQ
+978 INADLIRYVQ

>member
-14 FEVDE
+14 FEVDG

-168 DSKGFLDGMARLA
+168 DGKGFLDGMARLA
-181 GLCDLLAKTVALSLL
+181 GLCDLLAKTVALSLV

-227 ASAAAPVIGAALG
+227 ASAAAPAIGAALG

-269 VFMTLRGAVGAAIIG
+269 AFMALRGAVGAAIIG
-284 FAKGKEAWTLLIA
+284 FANLKEAWALLTA

-302 PCPLAIEGAVT
+302 PSLLAIGAAVT
-313 LAVVVMDNWDAVKAF
+313 LAVVVMDNWGAVKAF

-342 AVGAVASAFDN
+342 AVDAVASAFDN
-353 AVNFA
+353 AVNFV

-368 VGPAVSSAMGFVGA
+368 VGPAVSSAMGFAGA

-446 IGLFRNFGETALGV
+446 IGLF
-460 FPALGEGILGGLS
+460 
-473 SLWGRV
+473 
-479 TEAFPD
+479 
-485 FGAWASGVAESVG
+485 
-498 SAFSGAAES
+498 
-507 AGTALSSTLDAV
+507 
-519 GPAVSGVAEALAP
+519 
-532 VLSGAAEA
+532 
-540 VSSTVSGV
+540 
-548 AGAVSSACSGVA
+548 
-560 GFVGPAVS
+560 
-568 GAVEAAGSAFSGA
+568 
-581 AEAVAPAVSG
+581 
-591 LAEAAVS
+591 
-598 AFGGVADTL
+598 
-607 GTAFGDVAGAASSAF
+607 
-622 SGALDMV
+622 
-629 GPAASEAAD
+629 
-638 RLSSALSGAVAFV
+638 
-651 SGRFPSLGAAA
+651 
-662 EAVGQGLASEFQSI
+662 
-676 RDLVASVFSG
+676 
-686 DLSGALDA
+686 
-694 ALGLFSGFRETAF
+694 SGFRETAF
-707 AIFAALGEAVLG
+707 AIFATLGEAVLG
-719 VFAFVWGQVAA
+719 VFAFVWGQVTA

-751 KALGWVREKLYG
+751 KALGWVQEKLYGLVDMLPDWVQEKLYG

-861 GLGTGGSGAGSVG
+861 GLGTGGSGAGSFG

>member
-14 FEVDE
+14 FEVDG
-19 ISLKSSLEKVAAFGS
+19 ISLKSSLEKAAAFGS

-41 DASAALVGVAKG
+41 DASAAFVGVAKG

-70 FAEWRFIAEQTGASA
+70 FAEWRFIAEQTGASS
-85 DALEASLK
+85 DALGASLK

-139 MLTQDV
+139 MLTRDV

-156 ATAGTDAAQAAE
+156 ATAGTDAAKAAE
-168 DSKGFLDGMARLA
+168 DGKGFLDGMARLA

-269 VFMTLRGAVGAAIIG
+269 AFMALRGAVGAAIIG
-284 FAKGKEAWTLLIA
+284 FANLKEAWALLTA

-302 PCPLAIEGAVT
+302 PYLLAIGAAVT
-313 LAVVVMDNWDAVKAF
+313 LAVVVMDNWGAVKAF

-342 AVGAVASAFDN
+342 AVDAVASAFDN
-353 AVNFA
+353 AVNFV

-368 VGPAVSSAMGFVGA
+368 VGPAVSSAMDFAGA
-382 AVSGAADLLA
+382 VVSGAADLLA

-498 SAFSGAAES
+498 SAFSGA
-507 AGTALSSTLDAV
+507 LDV
-519 GPAVSGVAEALAP
+519 
-532 VLSGAAEA
+532 
-540 VSSTVSGV
+540 
-548 AGAVSSACSGVA
+548 
-560 GFVGPAVS
+560 
-568 GAVEAAGSAFSGA
+568 
-581 AEAVAPAVSG
+581 
-591 LAEAAVS
+591 
-598 AFGGVADTL
+598 
-607 GTAFGDVAGAASSAF
+607 
-622 SGALDMV
+622 V

-651 SGRFPSLGAAA
+651 SDRFPSLGAAA

-707 AIFAALGEAVLG
+707 AIFSALGEAVLG
-719 VFAFVWGQVAA
+719 VFAFVWGQVTA

-861 GLGTGGSGAGSVG
+861 GLGTGGSGAGSFG

>member
-41 DASAALVGVAKG
+41 AASAAFVGVAKG

-284 FAKGKEAWTLLIA
+284 FANLKEAWTLLTA

-302 PCPLAIEGAVT
+302 PCLLAIGAAVT

-382 AVSGAADLLA
+382 AVS
-392 SAFGGAADV
+392 GAADV

-485 FGAWASGVAESVG
+485 FGAWASGVAESV
-498 SAFSGAAES
+498 
-507 AGTALSSTLDAV
+507 
-519 GPAVSGVAEALAP
+519 
-532 VLSGAAEA
+532 
-540 VSSTVSGV
+540 
-548 AGAVSSACSGVA
+548 
-560 GFVGPAVS
+560 
-568 GAVEAAGSAFSGA
+568 GSAFSGA

-694 ALGLFSGFRETAF
+694 ALGLFSGFRETVF

-719 VFAFVWGQVAA
+719 VFAFVWGQVTA

-798 HGGQGA
+798 HGGQSV

-813 GGLSSG
+813 GGPSFG

-833 GVSSGGAWGAGSV
+833 GASSGGAWGAGSV

-861 GLGTGGSGAGSVG
+861 GLGTGGFGAGGFG
-874 ADGPG
+874 ADGSG

-907 SSRAGLFGPGFG
+907 SSRTGLFGPGFG

-934 APWQSAAMASAGG
+934 APWQSAAMASAGS

>member
-14 FEVDE
+14 FEVDG
-19 ISLKSSLEKVAAFGS
+19 ISLKSSLEKAAAFGS

-41 DASAALVGVAKG
+41 DASAAFVGVAKG

-85 DALEASLK
+85 DALGASLK

-156 ATAGTDAAQAAE
+156 ATAGTDAAKAAE
-168 DSKGFLDGMARLA
+168 DGKGFLDGMARLA

-227 ASAAAPVIGAALG
+227 ASAAAPAIGAALG

-269 VFMTLRGAVGAAIIG
+269 AFIALRGAVGAAIIG
-284 FAKGKEAWTLLIA
+284 FANLKEAWALLTA

-302 PCPLAIEGAVT
+302 PYLLAIGAAVT
-313 LAVVVMDNWDAVKAF
+313 LAVVVMDNWGAVKAF

-342 AVGAVASAFDN
+342 AVDAVASAFDN
-353 AVNFA
+353 AVNFV

-368 VGPAVSSAMGFVGA
+368 VGPAVSSAMGFAGA
-382 AVSGAADLLA
+382 VVSGAADLLA

-408 MGAAIGIALQGIMDG
+408 MGAAIGIALQGSMDG

-431 AAIFSGDLSGALDAG
+431 AAI
-446 IGLFRNFGETALGV
+446 
-460 FPALGEGILGGLS
+460 
-473 SLWGRV
+473 
-479 TEAFPD
+479 
-485 FGAWASGVAESVG
+485 
-498 SAFSGAAES
+498 
-507 AGTALSSTLDAV
+507 
-519 GPAVSGVAEALAP
+519 
-532 VLSGAAEA
+532 
-540 VSSTVSGV
+540 
-548 AGAVSSACSGVA
+548 
-560 GFVGPAVS
+560 
-568 GAVEAAGSAFSGA
+568 
-581 AEAVAPAVSG
+581 
-591 LAEAAVS
+591 
-598 AFGGVADTL
+598 
-607 GTAFGDVAGAASSAF
+607 
-622 SGALDMV
+622 
-629 GPAASEAAD
+629 
-638 RLSSALSGAVAFV
+638 
-651 SGRFPSLGAAA
+651 
-662 EAVGQGLASEFQSI
+662 
-676 RDLVASVFSG
+676 FSG

-719 VFAFVWGQVAA
+719 VFAFVWGQVTA

-861 GLGTGGSGAGSVG
+861 GLGTGGSGAGSFG

-899 QGRAPGGG
+899 QGRTPGGG
-907 SSRAGLFGPGFG
+907 SSPAGLFGLGFG

>member
-14 FEVDE
+14 FEVDG
-19 ISLKSSLEKVAAFGS
+19 ISLKSSLEKAAAFGS

-41 DASAALVGVAKG
+41 DASAAFVGVAKG

-70 FAEWRFIAEQTGASA
+70 FAEWRFIAEQTGASS
-85 DALEASLK
+85 DALGASLK

-139 MLTQDV
+139 MLTRDV

-156 ATAGTDAAQAAE
+156 ATAGTDAAKAAE
-168 DSKGFLDGMARLA
+168 DGKGFLDGMARLA

-227 ASAAAPVIGAALG
+227 ASAAAPAIGAALG

-269 VFMTLRGAVGAAIIG
+269 AFMALRGAVGAAIIG
-284 FAKGKEAWTLLIA
+284 FANLKEAWALLTA

-302 PCPLAIEGAVT
+302 PYLLAIGAAVT
-313 LAVVVMDNWDAVKAF
+313 LAVVVMDNWGAVKAF

-342 AVGAVASAFDN
+342 AVDAVASAFDN
-353 AVNFA
+353 AVNVV
-358 TGAGSAIAGA
+358 TGAGTAIAGA
-368 VGPAVSSAMGFVGA
+368 VGPAVSSAMGFAGA

-498 SAFSGAAES
+498 SAFSGA
-507 AGTALSSTLDAV
+507 LDV
-519 GPAVSGVAEALAP
+519 
-532 VLSGAAEA
+532 
-540 VSSTVSGV
+540 
-548 AGAVSSACSGVA
+548 
-560 GFVGPAVS
+560 
-568 GAVEAAGSAFSGA
+568 
-581 AEAVAPAVSG
+581 
-591 LAEAAVS
+591 
-598 AFGGVADTL
+598 
-607 GTAFGDVAGAASSAF
+607 
-622 SGALDMV
+622 V

-651 SGRFPSLGAAA
+651 SDRFPSLGAAA

-707 AIFAALGEAVLG
+707 AIFATLGEAVLG
-719 VFAFVWGQVAA
+719 VFAFVWGQVTA

-819 NGSSGNAWG
+819 NAWG

-861 GLGTGGSGAGSVG
+861 GLGTGGSGAGSFG

-969 RRVAVEQDN
+969 RRVAVEQDT